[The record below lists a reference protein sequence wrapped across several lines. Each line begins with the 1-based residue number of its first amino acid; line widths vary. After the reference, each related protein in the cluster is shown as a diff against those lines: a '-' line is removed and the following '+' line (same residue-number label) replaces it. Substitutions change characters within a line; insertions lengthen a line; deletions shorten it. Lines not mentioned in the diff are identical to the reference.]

1 MASAKPLPCVRNSK
15 EMMMPLL
22 KAYSQFQL
30 TLESGIAEGGG
41 EESEE
46 SVESRRGDC
55 DVDNLHLV
63 STG

>member
-1 MASAKPLPCVRNSK
+1 
-15 EMMMPLL
+15 MPLL

-46 SVESRRGDC
+46 SVESRRGNC